1 MTRKRTPRTDPRH
14 TATHEAGH
22 AVIARVLT
30 LMCGGA
36 SIRPVGNGRAMIHGP
51 FECEGEWIGRAKWR
65 SGGAVYRA
73 RIIAFMAG
81 TEAEIELLGATQ
93 GADDED
99 RCQIALM
106 AKELYSC
113 DLDRLRM
120 MTRMLVRRHGDR
132 IERVAAALLAE
143 KELSREQV
151 DELTGCSVDDVPD
164 RLPPRFRG
172 WVGSGVPR

>member
-1 MTRKRTPRTDPRH
+1 MTRKRNDRRD
-14 TATHEAGH
+14 TATHQAGH

-36 SIRPVGNGRAMIHGP
+36 SIRPAGNGHPMIHGP

-81 TEAEIELLGATQ
+81 TAAEIELLDTSQ
-93 GADDED
+93 GDDGED
-99 RCQIALM
+99 HGQIALM

-120 MTRMLVRRHGDR
+120 MTRMLVRRHRDR

-143 KELSREQV
+143 GSSVQSRS
-151 DELTGCSVDDVPD
+151 TN
-164 RLPPRFRG
+164 
-172 WVGSGVPR
+172 

>member
-1 MTRKRTPRTDPRH
+1 MTRKRTSRADPRH

-22 AVIARVLT
+22 AVIARVLA

-36 SIRPVGNGRAMIHGP
+36 SIRPVGNERAMIHGP

-81 TEAEIELLGATQ
+81 TEAEIELFGATQ
-93 GADDED
+93 GDDDED
-99 RCQIALM
+99 RSQIALM

-120 MTRMLVRRHGDR
+120 MTRMLVRRHRNR

-143 KELSREQV
+143 RKLSAEQV
-151 DELTGCSVDDVPD
+151 DELTGRSVDDVPD

-172 WVGSGVPR
+172 WVGSGVAR

>member
-81 TEAEIELLGATQ
+81 TEAEIELLDATQ
-93 GADDED
+93 GDDGED
-99 RCQIALM
+99 RCQITLM
-106 AKELYSC
+106 TKELYSC

-120 MTRMLVRRHGDR
+120 MTRMLVRRHGDG